1 LSDFLTWDQRPH
13 ADKWIL
19 FKENVGANL
28 SIDETALTNGEL
40 YTIVTNKAGHGGKGS
55 LVAIIAGTKASEV
68 IKVLLKIRKKKR
80 DLVTEVT
87 LDMSHSM
94 DSIITVS
101 FPNAQIVTD
110 RFHVAQLVSEAVQEI
125 RITARRVSL
134 KEENRAIL
142 LAKKEKRPYLP
153 ILYENGDSKK
163 QLLARS
169 HYVLFKT
176 QKNWSERQKV
186 RAEILFREFPNI
198 KHSYHLSMQ
207 FRTWYENKTTK
218 QEARDKLQDWYQ
230 KVEDEGIESFQV
242 VAQSIR
248 LHEDTILNYF
258 NNRSTNASAESFNA
272 KLKGFR
278 ALVRGVRDVKFFLFR
293 VSKLYG

>member
-40 YTIVTNKAGHGGKGS
+40 YTIITNKAGHGGKGS
-55 LVAIIAGTKASEV
+55 LVAIIAGTKAADV
-68 IKVLLKIRKKKR
+68 IRVLLKIRKKKR
-80 DLVTEVT
+80 DLVKEVT
-87 LDMSHSM
+87 LDMSHAM
-94 DSIITVS
+94 DSIINSS
-101 FPNAQIVTD
+101 FPKATIVTD
-110 RFHVAQLVSEAVQEI
+110 RFHVAQLVSDAVQEI
-125 RITARRVSL
+125 RITARRVAL
-134 KEENRAIL
+134 KEENQSIL
-142 LAKKEKRPYLP
+142 LAKKEKRPYKP

-169 HYVLFKT
+169 HYVLFKSPS
-176 QKNWSERQKV
+176 NWSERQKI
-186 RAEILFREFPNI
+186 RANILFREFPSI
-198 KHSYHLSMQ
+198 KHSYYLAMQ
-207 FRTWYENKTTK
+207 FRAWYENKTTK
-218 QEARDKLQDWYQ
+218 EEARDKLQDWYER
-230 KVEDEGIESFQV
+230 VESENIESFQV
-242 VAQSIR
+242 AAQSIR